1 MTHKRPRKRRKIIIF
16 AVILLGITGLVLAAL
31 LRKQE
36 PVISIQTE
44 KVGRRDI
51 TETVVANGRI
61 QPTIEVKISAEV
73 SGEIIELPVKEGDQV
88 QQGQLLVKIKSDV
101 YVASRKSAEASF
113 LSSQASQALAEAN
126 YRKAKQEFE
135 RHQGLFRDGLIS
147 DSVFLDYQ
155 TSFDIAEQQLKQAA
169 HQIQVARAS
178 LDRAEEEL
186 RKTEIYSPLT
196 GTISKL
202 NSELGERVVGT
213 AMMSGTEIMTVADL
227 NQMEARVDIGE
238 IDIVL
243 LQLGQTVK
251 LQVDAFRDRKFA
263 GTVSEIANS
272 SKITAGGQSQEA
284 IKFEVKIRI
293 DEPAAFR
300 PGMSVTTEIQTRSR
314 TNVLAVPIQSV
325 TTRLPK
331 APAKSIDAKSS
342 STETNGANSSAATNA
357 SATTNA
363 STAAEGSA
371 TNETTTTNAASDTAR
386 RKANEPPKPIEVVFL
401 VENDRAKMVPVER
414 GISDEG
420 YTEIIKGL
428 EEGQE
433 VVSGGYKAIS
443 RDLEDGKR
451 VRRGRDTG
459 PDSPPGPETR
469 P

>member
-1 MTHKRPRKRRKIIIF
+1 MTPKRQRKRRKIIVF
-16 AVILLGITGLVLAAL
+16 AVILAGVAGLVAMAL

-36 PVISIQTE
+36 PVIPIQTE
-44 KVGRRDI
+44 KISRRDI

-61 QPTIEVKISAEV
+61 QPTVEVKISAEV
-73 SGEIIELPVKEGDQV
+73 SGEIIELPVKEGQQV
-88 QQGQLLVKIKSDV
+88 KQGDLLVKIKPEA
-101 YVASRKSAEASF
+101 YVASRRSAEASF
-113 LSSQASQALAEAN
+113 QSSQASQALSEAN
-126 YRKAKQEFE
+126 LRKAEQEFQ
-135 RHQGLFRDGLIS
+135 RNQGLFQAGLIS
-147 DSVFLDYQ
+147 DSIFLEYQ
-155 TSFDIAEQQLKQAA
+155 TAYEIAQQQVKQAS
-169 HQIQVARAS
+169 HQIQVARAA

-243 LQLGQTVK
+243 LQLNQSAK
-251 LQVDAFRDRKFA
+251 LEVDAFRDRKFA
-263 GTVSEIANS
+263 GTVTEIANS
-272 SKITAGGQSQEA
+272 SKLAGGGQSQEA

-293 DEPAAFR
+293 DEPAEFR
-300 PGMSVTTEIQTRSR
+300 PGMSVTAEIQTRSR

-331 APAKSIDAKSS
+331 PVEKPGDGKPKD
-342 STETNGANSSAATNA
+342 GVD
-357 SATTNA
+357 
-363 STAAEGSA
+363 
-371 TNETTTTNAASDTAR
+371 TNAAPEIATSGESTNTAPKDPEASK
-386 RKANEPPKPIEVVFL
+386 RKPNEPPKPIEVVFL
-401 VENDRAKMVPVER
+401 VEDGRAKMVPVER
-414 GISDEG
+414 GISDDSH
-420 YTEIIKGL
+420 TEILKGI

-433 VVSGGYKAIS
+433 VISGGYKAIS

-451 VRRGRDTG
+451 VRLSKET
-459 PDSPPGPETR
+459 GPETEGDKKAN

>member
-1 MTHKRPRKRRKIIIF
+1 MTQKRQRKRRKFIVLGLIL
-16 AVILLGITGLVLAAL
+16 AGVIALVLVAL

-36 PVISIQTE
+36 PVIPVQTE
-44 KVGRRDI
+44 KVSRRDL

-61 QPTIEVKISAEV
+61 QPTVEVKISAEV
-73 SGEIIELPVKEGDQV
+73 SGEIIELPVKEGQRV
-88 QQGQLLVKIKSDV
+88 QQGDLLVRIKSDV

-113 LSSQASQALAEAN
+113 QSSLASQALAESN
-126 YRKAKQEFE
+126 LRKAQQEFE
-135 RHQGLFRDGLIS
+135 RHQDLYQAGLIS
-147 DSVFLDYQ
+147 DSVFLDYR
-155 TSFDIAEQQLKQAA
+155 TAHEIAQQQLKQAT
-169 HQIQVARAS
+169 HQIQVARAA

-227 NQMEARVDIGE
+227 NRMEARVDIGE

-243 LQLGQTVK
+243 LQLGQTAK
-251 LQVDAFRDRKFA
+251 LEVDAFRDRKFA
-263 GTVSEIANS
+263 GTVTEIANS
-272 SKITAGGQSQEA
+272 SKFASGGQSQEA

-293 DEPAAFR
+293 DEPAEFR

-331 APAKSIDAKSS
+331 PAGKPGDPAKPG
-342 STETNGANSSAATNA
+342 STDTNAPTALTNASPDTNADTATNA
-357 SATTNA
+357 TASTNA
-363 STAAEGSA
+363 
-371 TNETTTTNAASDTAR
+371 DTAK
-386 RKANEPPKPIEVVFL
+386 RKPNEPPKAIEVVFL
-401 VENDRAKMVPVER
+401 VENDRAKMAPVER
-414 GISDEG
+414 GISDDS
-420 YTEIIKGL
+420 YTEIIKGI
-428 EEGQE
+428 EEDQE
-433 VVSGGYKAIS
+433 IVSGGYKAIS

-451 VRRGRDTG
+451 IRRSKETAADTEG
-459 PDSPPGPETR
+459 KPETQ

>member
-1 MTHKRPRKRRKIIIF
+1 MTQKRPRKRRKIIIF
-16 AVILLGITGLVLAAL
+16 AVILLGISGLVVAAL
-31 LRKQE
+31 LRKKE
-36 PVISIQTE
+36 PVISVQTE
-44 KVGRRDI
+44 KVGRHDI
-51 TETVVANGRI
+51 TEIVVANGRI
-61 QPTIEVKISAEV
+61 QPTVEVKISAEV
-73 SGEIIELPVKEGDQV
+73 SGEIIELPVKEGQRV
-88 QQGQLLVKIKSDV
+88 EQGQLLVKIKSDV

-126 YRKAKQEFE
+126 LRKAQQEFD
-135 RHQGLFRDGLIS
+135 RNQGLFRVGLIS
-147 DSVFLDYQ
+147 DSVFLDYV
-155 TSFDIAEQQLKQAA
+155 TSHEIAQQQLKQAA
-169 HQIQVARAS
+169 HQIQVARAA

-243 LQLGQTVK
+243 LQLGQTAK
-251 LQVDAFRDRKFA
+251 LEVDAFRDRKFA
-263 GTVSEIANS
+263 GTVTEIANS
-272 SKITAGGQSQEA
+272 SKLAVGGQSQEA

-293 DEPAAFR
+293 DEPAEFR

-331 APAKSIDAKSS
+331 PPGNPPGSTRSQA
-342 STETNGANSSAATNA
+342 TETNATDTVNSNSV
-357 SATTNA
+357 
-363 STAAEGSA
+363 
-371 TNETTTTNAASDTAR
+371 TTTNAASKDAPR
-386 RKANEPPKPIEVVFL
+386 GKPNEPPKPVEVVFL
-401 VENDRAKMVPVER
+401 IEDDHTRMAPVER

-420 YTEIIKGL
+420 YTEILKGL

-451 VRRGRDTG
+451 IRRGREPG
-459 PDSPPGPETR
+459 PDSERDKDAKP
-469 P
+469 

>member
-1 MTHKRPRKRRKIIIF
+1 MVLTHTSMTPKRQRKRRKFIVF
-16 AVILLGITGLVLAAL
+16 GLILVGVTALVVLAL

-36 PVISIQTE
+36 PVISIQAE
-44 KVGRRDI
+44 KIIRRDL

-61 QPTIEVKISAEV
+61 QPMVEVKISAEV
-73 SGEIIELPVKEGDQV
+73 SGEIIELPVKEG
-88 QQGQLLVKIKSDV
+88 QQIKQGDLLVKIKPDV
-101 YVASRKSAEASF
+101 YVASRKSAEASYQ
-113 LSSQASQALAEAN
+113 SSLASQALAEATL
-126 YRKAKQEFE
+126 RKAQLEFD
-135 RHQGLFRDGLIS
+135 RNQGLFLVGLIS

-155 TSFDIAEQQLKQAA
+155 TSHEIAQQQLKQAI
-169 HQIQVARAS
+169 HQIQVARAA

-196 GTISKL
+196 GTVSKL

-243 LQLGQTVK
+243 LQLHQSAK
-251 LQVDAFRDRKFA
+251 LEVDAFRDRKFV
-263 GTVSEIANS
+263 GTVTEIANS
-272 SKITAGGQSQEA
+272 SKVASGGQSQEA
-284 IKFEVKIRI
+284 IKFEVKIRV
-293 DEPAAFR
+293 DEPAEFR
-300 PGMSVTTEIQTRSR
+300 PGMSVTAEIQTRSR

-331 APAKSIDAKSS
+331 PPSKPGADAKSDAVDTNAEPAVASSSS
-342 STETNGANSSAATNA
+342 STNTQPAVADPSK
-357 SATTNA
+357 
-363 STAAEGSA
+363 
-371 TNETTTTNAASDTAR
+371 
-386 RKANEPPKPIEVVFL
+386 RKPNEPAKPIEVVFL

-414 GISDEG
+414 GISDDSH
-420 YTEIIKGL
+420 TEILEGV

-433 VVSGGYKAIS
+433 VISGGYKAIS

-451 VRRGRDTG
+451 IRRSTD
-459 PDSPPGPETR
+459 PVLDSESGKETN